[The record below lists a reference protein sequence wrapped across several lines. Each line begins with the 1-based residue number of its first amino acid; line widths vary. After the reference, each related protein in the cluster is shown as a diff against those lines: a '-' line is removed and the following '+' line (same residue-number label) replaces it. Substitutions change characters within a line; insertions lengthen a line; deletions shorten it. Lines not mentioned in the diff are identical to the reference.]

1 MRTKE
6 QLKERIKWYKEAI
19 SQMEQ
24 SDAEFPDSP
33 IHENDIMS
41 FKGAIRALEHMLE
54 HIMKD

>member
-6 QLKERIKWYKEAI
+6 QLKERIKWYKDAI

-33 IHENDIMS
+33 VHENDIKS
-41 FKGAIRALEHMLE
+41 FKDAIRALEH
-54 HIMKD
+54 IITKV